1 MTNNRTILITGVT
14 GNQGGAVAQ
23 ALQGTGFHLRGL
35 TRKPDSERAA
45 ALARQGVDIVKG
57 DLDDEATLRRAL
69 AGAWG
74 VFGVQNAGE
83 AGVER
88 EEAQGKRLATL
99 AREAGVEHYVY
110 TSVGSAH
117 KRTGVPHFDNKWR
130 IEETVRGLR
139 FPSHVILRPVFFMEN
154 LLAPFSL
161 QGSTLAWALGQGTK
175 LQMIAVDD
183 IGWFGARAFT
193 DAAALNRREIDLA
206 GDVRTMPEAAE
217 ILTEALGR
225 PIAFAQTPIEQVR
238 QYSKDMAL
246 MLRMVRARRLQRR
259 HRWPGTRVR
268 PRAHEAPRLGTPP
281 RATKW
286 ALNDSRRARMKAVR
300 LLEYGGQ
307 LVFNDVPTPTIAR
320 DEILVKIKST
330 AVNHLDLVEASGTA
344 RQILPIDLPWIP
356 GHEFSGVVEQIGS
369 DVAACAPGDA
379 VFGTTTGMGAYA
391 EYLAVKAAA
400 IARKPSNLS
409 FEEAAS
415 VPVASQT
422 AWQGIFTHGHLE
434 KGQTI
439 LIHGGAGA
447 VGAYAVQLASHAGA
461 TVIATASGDDEAY
474 LKSIGASRVIDYREA
489 QFEKV
494 LREKVDVVFDLI
506 GGDTQKRS
514 FLVLKEGGH
523 LVSATQPVS
532 QEETARHRVS
542 GVMMRLAPSGDVLGR
557 IARLLEEG
565 TIRPDV
571 ATVYALQDAAQ
582 AWKDIAGN
590 LPGVHGM
597 SPSGPGAAR
606 RRSHGK
612 IVLRVA

>member
-1 MTNNRTILITGVT
+1 
-14 GNQGGAVAQ
+14 
-23 ALQGTGFHLRGL
+23 
-35 TRKPDSERAA
+35 
-45 ALARQGVDIVKG
+45 
-57 DLDDEATLRRAL
+57 
-69 AGAWG
+69 
-74 VFGVQNAGE
+74 
-83 AGVER
+83 
-88 EEAQGKRLATL
+88 
-99 AREAGVEHYVY
+99 
-110 TSVGSAH
+110 
-117 KRTGVPHFDNKWR
+117 
-130 IEETVRGLR
+130 
-139 FPSHVILRPVFFMEN
+139 
-154 LLAPFSL
+154 
-161 QGSTLAWALGQGTK
+161 
-175 LQMIAVDD
+175 
-183 IGWFGARAFT
+183 
-193 DAAALNRREIDLA
+193 
-206 GDVRTMPEAAE
+206 
-217 ILTEALGR
+217 
-225 PIAFAQTPIEQVR
+225 
-238 QYSKDMAL
+238 
-246 MLRMVRARRLQRR
+246 
-259 HRWPGTRVR
+259 
-268 PRAHEAPRLGTPP
+268 
-281 RATKW
+281 
-286 ALNDSRRARMKAVR
+286 MKAVR

-307 LVFNDVPTPTIAR
+307 LVFNGVPTPAIAR

-379 VFGTTTGMGAYA
+379 VFGTSGMGAYA
-391 EYLAVKAAA
+391 EYLAVKPAA

-422 AWQGIFTHGHLE
+422 AWQGVFTHGHLE

-461 TVIATASGDDEAY
+461 TVIATARADDEAY
-474 LKSIGASRVIDYREA
+474 LNSIGASQVIDYREA
-489 QFEKV
+489 PFEKV

-523 LVSATQPVS
+523 LVAATQPVS
-532 QEETARHRVS
+532 QEETARYRVS
-542 GVMMRLAPSGDVLGR
+542 GAMMRLAPSADGLGR

-612 IVLRVA
+612 IVLRVS